1 MNKWSYRIL
10 TVQGT
15 EVRIHATFLLLV
27 AFAGWTGAVE
37 GGAAGAWHASL
48 LICLMFLC
56 VLLHEFGHV
65 TAARRFGIKTPDIT
79 LLPIGGVARLERM
92 PREPLQEFIVAV
104 CGPLVN
110 LVIALLIA
118 VYLQEVP
125 SLSMSVDFVNGSLL
139 RSLMSWNLVMIVFN
153 MIPAFPMDG
162 GRVLRALLAMV
173 MEYGRATRLAASV
186 GQSLAILGFCYA
198 LFAIHSPFL
207 LVIAFFIFMS
217 AGQEAAMVTEEES
230 SRGLS
235 VADAM
240 LTDFHTLPLHA
251 PLKRAVELLIAGT
264 QHDFP
269 IVDEHGKCVG
279 LLLRKSLIAGLA
291 EKGSEPSVA
300 EFMTE
305 HEESAL
311 PSEALA
317 EGMAKLR
324 GSANP
329 MLPVID
335 TTSGKLVGL
344 LTSENIGEVLMIR
357 DALRQIRVA

>member
-1 MNKWSYRIL
+1 
-10 TVQGT
+10 
-15 EVRIHATFLLLV
+15 
-27 AFAGWTGAVE
+27 
-37 GGAAGAWHASL
+37 
-48 LICLMFLC
+48 
-56 VLLHEFGHV
+56 
-65 TAARRFGIKTPDIT
+65 
-79 LLPIGGVARLERM
+79 
-92 PREPLQEFIVAV
+92 
-104 CGPLVN
+104 
-110 LVIALLIA
+110 
-118 VYLQEVP
+118 
-125 SLSMSVDFVNGSLL
+125 
-139 RSLMSWNLVMIVFN
+139 
-153 MIPAFPMDG
+153 
-162 GRVLRALLAMV
+162 
-173 MEYGRATRLAASV
+173 
-186 GQSLAILGFCYA
+186 
-198 LFAIHSPFL
+198 
-207 LVIAFFIFMS
+207 
-217 AGQEAAMVTEEES
+217 MVTEEES